1 MIKAVKTSLL
11 VLLLSGGS
19 ISQAH
24 AQGLDD
30 AASAEAV
37 RRQHNQII
45 LRRTI
50 DEARLAR
57 SRGEIPLAIQKY
69 EAAWTLAQG
78 LLNVE
83 SERQQIVSELVPMRL
98 DLAREAQSRGNL
110 GEADT

>member
-11 VLLLSGGS
+11 VLLLCGGS
-19 ISQAH
+19 ISQAQ
-24 AQGLDD
+24 AQGGLDD

-37 RRQHNQII
+37 RRQANTIA

-57 SRGEIPLAIQKY
+57 SRGELPLAIQKY

-83 SERQQIVSELVPMRL
+83 SERKQIAAELLPIRL
-98 DLAREAQSRGNL
+98 ALAKEAQSRG
-110 GEADT
+110 D